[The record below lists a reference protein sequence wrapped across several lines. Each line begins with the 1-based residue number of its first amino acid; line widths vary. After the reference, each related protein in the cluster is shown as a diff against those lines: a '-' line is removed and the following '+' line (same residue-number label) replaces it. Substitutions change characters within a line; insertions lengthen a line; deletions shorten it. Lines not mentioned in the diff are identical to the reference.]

1 MPRSFFTQDVCTRMI
16 SDASYTDIRSELKKK
31 KKDEANDRDITLS
44 NVEITCFHFL
54 PNNKHESIKLYET
67 EI

>member
-1 MPRSFFTQDVCTRMI
+1 MPKSVFTQDVCTRMI
-16 SDASYTDIRSELKKK
+16 CDGSYTDVSSELKKK

-44 NVEITCFHFL
+44 NVEITFSL
-54 PNNKHESIKLYET
+54 PPNNKSENIKLCQT

>member
-1 MPRSFFTQDVCTRMI
+1 MPVIQTLDQN
-16 SDASYTDIRSELKKK
+16 LKKK